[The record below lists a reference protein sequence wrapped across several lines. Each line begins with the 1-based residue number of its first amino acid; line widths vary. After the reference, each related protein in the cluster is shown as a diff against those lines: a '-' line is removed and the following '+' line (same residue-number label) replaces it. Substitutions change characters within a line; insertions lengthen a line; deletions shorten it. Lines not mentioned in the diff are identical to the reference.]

1 MARRLWNTRRFKDIE
16 TAMKWEEENNSNI
29 DFLMDCM
36 YKDGSVRVDYCYEKV
51 RVKND

>member
-1 MARRLWNTRRFKDIE
+1 MARRRWNTRRFKGIE

-36 YKDGSVRVDYCYEKV
+36 YKDGSVRVDYCYKKV
-51 RVKND
+51 RMKND